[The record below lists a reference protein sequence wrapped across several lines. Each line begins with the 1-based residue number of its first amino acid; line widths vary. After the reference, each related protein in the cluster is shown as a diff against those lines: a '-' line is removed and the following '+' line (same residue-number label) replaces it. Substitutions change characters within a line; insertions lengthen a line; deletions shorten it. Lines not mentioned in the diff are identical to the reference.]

1 MIQSQNFRKFSASDV
16 CWSETEGI
24 R

>member
-16 CWSETEGI
+16 CWWETEGI